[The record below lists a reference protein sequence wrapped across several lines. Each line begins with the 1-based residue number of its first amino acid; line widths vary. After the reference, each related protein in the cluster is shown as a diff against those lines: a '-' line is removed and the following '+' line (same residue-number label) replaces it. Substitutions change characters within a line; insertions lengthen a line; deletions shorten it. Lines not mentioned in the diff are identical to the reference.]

1 MSIDPNS
8 RYKQGPSGAGDWL
21 MQFLGRGGRS
31 NGPKGMENRAAGMR
45 DYKAPNST
53 PWGERSGALGVNK
66 GDWLQAGLG
75 MLAGR
80 NMQDGFYNVAGVAG
94 NAMDRRRTE
103 DKDEQRKQGIIA
115 ALGTQYPKERNTL
128 LTQYAPEEM
137 LSRALSQVNKK
148 PLVVNG
154 VIVDPDTYEPL
165 ADFRKDKAPA
175 AGMIQ
180 DESGN
185 WIYDPDYLEGQ
196 ERLVGARGSNEGN
209 VQSTFTAED
218 GMQYIVR
225 RDGTTEPLG
234 VRARNPFQITDV
246 GGVPTAINRQTGEGM
261 AVSTPEEVGGN
272 ASTIA
277 TIQANEAARNEAQQ
291 ALPTTIAN
299 ATISLDTIDN
309 LLASPGFESRYG
321 LVSIVPA
328 IAGTEMANTQALID
342 QINGQVF
349 LDAFKS
355 LKGGGQITE
364 IEGEKATV
372 ARSRLV
378 EQSITPTAAREAAQ
392 ELRDIVAKGIERAKA
407 QAAGRYAP
415 LASDAP
421 ALKYNP
427 ETGDFE

>member
-103 DKDEQRKQGIIA
+103 DKDEQRRMGIIA
-115 ALGTQYPKERNTL
+115 ALGTQDPKERNTL

-175 AGMIQ
+175 TGMIQ

-378 EQSITPTAAREAAQ
+378 EQSITPTAAREAGQ

>member
-1 MSIDPNS
+1 
-8 RYKQGPSGAGDWL
+8 
-21 MQFLGRGGRS
+21 
-31 NGPKGMENRAAGMR
+31 
-45 DYKAPNST
+45 
-53 PWGERSGALGVNK
+53 
-66 GDWLQAGLG
+66 
-75 MLAGR
+75 
-80 NMQDGFYNVAGVAG
+80 
-94 NAMDRRRTE
+94 
-103 DKDEQRKQGIIA
+103 
-115 ALGTQYPKERNTL
+115 
-128 LTQYAPEEM
+128 M